1 MVQNDDKK
9 DEILKKAIEK
19 IEDHP
24 KISLENAVK
33 EAKHSRLT
41 FFVQF
46 PEYNGKLYTM
56 KLF

>member
-33 EAKHSRLT
+33 EVKKEIKKRNL
-41 FFVQF
+41 VL
-46 PEYNGKLYTM
+46 G
-56 KLF
+56 